1 MRRVKDIETVN
12 AQEYLSIDEAAT
24 VLGLRRESIRQ
35 YLYQG
40 KLTTYKFKGNTYL
53 KKDEVEANR
62 S

>member
-1 MRRVKDIETVN
+1 MRRVKDIESVT
-12 AQEYLSIDEAAT
+12 AQEYLSIDEAAIL
-24 VLGLRRESIRQ
+24 LGLRRESIRQ